1 MKQTL
6 YFLFVF
12 ALLTGAACSS
22 GKKNS
27 ADGTTADSTAVNA
40 DSLAMADKT
49 DYSQF
54 YNKPEK
60 LDTVIGDWEIHVH
73 QFYDGTSF
81 KEGGNVVYANYPMRI
96 NIKKGGKTVVENRII
111 TYKTVLGE
119 DLDKTNLLSFWRELF
134 VTETTVYID
143 VSCCPTE
150 SDAVANYLL
159 AFSADGK
166 DSKYYIVYAL
176 SSGDMD
182 LLPIDVSTFYA
193 MYAHELA
200 QTKPNPKA
208 IKKVLNKYCTKAFT
222 NELMPHTLK
231 NNPLFATPRFSPA
244 WVNTLEIDTLAA
256 PEKGCTVTYTRSPGD
271 GKKVVRALKVKTLGD
286 DKYLFEAVEEPGKA
300 VAWEE

>member
-6 YFLFVF
+6 YILCVF

-27 ADGTTADSTAVNA
+27 GNNATVDSAILKG
-40 DSLAMADKT
+40 DSIAALDKT

-54 YNKPEK
+54 YNKPER
-60 LDTVIGDWEIHVH
+60 LDTIIGDWEIHVH
-73 QFYDGTSF
+73 LFYDGTSF
-81 KEGGNVVYANYPMRI
+81 IEPEGHTYATYPLRI
-96 NIKKGGKTVVENRII
+96 NIQKGGQTVVENRII
-111 TYKTVLGE
+111 SYKTLLE
-119 DLDKTNLLSFWRELF
+119 DDSDQLLLLSFGRNLF
-134 VTETTVYID
+134 VTETTVYVD
-143 VSCCPTE
+143 VTCCPPETD
-150 SDAVANYLL
+150 DANNYLL

-166 DSKYYIVYAL
+166 DSKYSINYELEDGETDSMPVDIC
-176 SSGDMD
+176 
-182 LLPIDVSTFYA
+182 TFYA

-222 NELMPHTLK
+222 NELLPHTLK
-231 NNPLFATPRFSPA
+231 NNPLFATPRFLPA

>member
-12 ALLTGAACSS
+12 ALLTGTACSS
-22 GKKNS
+22 DKKNS

-96 NIKKGGKTVVENRII
+96 NIKKGGKAVVENRII
-111 TYKTVLGE
+111 TYKTLLGE

-134 VTETTVYID
+134 VTETTVYVD
-143 VSCCPTE
+143 VTCCPPE
-150 SDAVANYLL
+150 SDAMTNYLL

-182 LLPIDVSTFYA
+182 LLPIDMSTFYA

-200 QTKPNPKA
+200 QTKPNPKG
-208 IKKVLNKYCTKAFT
+208 IKKVLNKYCTKTFA
-222 NELMPHTLK
+222 NELLPHTLK

-244 WVNTLEIDTLAA
+244 WVNTLEIDTLNTLDMT
-256 PEKGCTVTYTRSPGD
+256 CNVTYTRSPGD
-271 GKKVVRALKVKTLGD
+271 GKKVVRALKLKDPD
-286 DKYLFEAVEEPGKA
+286 DDRYLFDGVDEPGKA

>member
-6 YFLFVF
+6 YFFFAFVI
-12 ALLTGAACSS
+12 LTGATCSS

-27 ADGTTADSTAVNA
+27 ADGTIVDSTAVNA

-81 KEGGNVVYANYPMRI
+81 KEDGNVVYANYPMRI
-96 NIKKGGKTVVENRII
+96 NIKKGGKKVVENRII

-159 AFSADGK
+159 AFSADEK

-182 LLPIDVSTFYA
+182 LLLIDVSTFYA

-208 IKKVLNKYCTKAFT
+208 IKKVLNKYCTKTFA
-222 NELMPHTLK
+222 NELLPHTLK
-231 NNPLFATPRFSPA
+231 NNPLFATPRFSPE
-244 WVNTLEIDTLAA
+244 WVNTLEIDTLNTLDMTCKVA
-256 PEKGCTVTYTRSPGD
+256 YRRSPGD
-271 GKKVVRALKVKTLGD
+271 GKKMVRVLKLKDPD
-286 DKYLFEAVEEPGKA
+286 DDRYLFDGVDEPGKA

>member
-6 YFLFVF
+6 YFLLVF
-12 ALLTGAACSS
+12 ALLTGAACLS

-96 NIKKGGKTVVENRII
+96 NIKKGGKAVVENRII
-111 TYKTVLGE
+111 TYKTLLGE

-222 NELMPHTLK
+222 NELLPHTLK

>member
-6 YFLFVF
+6 YFLFIF

-208 IKKVLNKYCTKAFT
+208 IKKVLNKYCTKTFA
-222 NELMPHTLK
+222 NELLSHTLK

>member
-6 YFLFVF
+6 YFFFAFVI
-12 ALLTGAACSS
+12 LTGAACSS

-27 ADGTTADSTAVNA
+27 ADGTTVDSTAVNA

-111 TYKTVLGE
+111 SAKTLLEE
-119 DLDKTNLLSFWRELF
+119 DYDKTNLLSFWRELF
-134 VTETTVYID
+134 VTETTVYVD
-143 VSCCPTE
+143 VTCCPTE

-222 NELMPHTLK
+222 NELLPHTLK

>member
-12 ALLTGAACSS
+12 ALLTGTACSS

-111 TYKTVLGE
+111 TYKTLLGE

-208 IKKVLNKYCTKAFT
+208 IKKVLNKYCTKTFA
-222 NELMPHTLK
+222 NELLPHTLK

-271 GKKVVRALKVKTLGD
+271 GKKVVRALKLKDPD
-286 DKYLFEAVEEPGKA
+286 DDRYLFDGVEEPGKA

>member
-22 GKKNS
+22 DKKNS

-111 TYKTVLGE
+111 TYKTLLGE
-119 DLDKTNLLSFWRELF
+119 HLDKTNLLSFWR
-134 VTETTVYID
+134 
-143 VSCCPTE
+143 
-150 SDAVANYLL
+150 A
-159 AFSADGK
+159 
-166 DSKYYIVYAL
+166 
-176 SSGDMD
+176 
-182 LLPIDVSTFYA
+182 
-193 MYAHELA
+193 
-200 QTKPNPKA
+200 
-208 IKKVLNKYCTKAFT
+208 
-222 NELMPHTLK
+222 
-231 NNPLFATPRFSPA
+231 
-244 WVNTLEIDTLAA
+244 
-256 PEKGCTVTYTRSPGD
+256 
-271 GKKVVRALKVKTLGD
+271 
-286 DKYLFEAVEEPGKA
+286 
-300 VAWEE
+300 

>member
-12 ALLTGAACSS
+12 ALLTGTACSS
-22 GKKNS
+22 DKKNS

-111 TYKTVLGE
+111 TYKTLLGE
-119 DLDKTNLLSFWRELF
+119 DLDKTNLLSCWRELF

-166 DSKYYIVYAL
+166 DSKYYIVYAF

-208 IKKVLNKYCTKAFT
+208 IKKVLNKYCTKTFA
-222 NELMPHTLK
+222 NELLPHTLK

-271 GKKVVRALKVKTLGD
+271 GKKVVRALKLKDPD
-286 DKYLFEAVEEPGKA
+286 DDRYLFDGVDEPGKA

>member
-12 ALLTGAACSS
+12 AFLTGAACSS

-81 KEGGNVVYANYPMRI
+81 KEDGNVVYANYPMRV

-111 TYKTVLGE
+111 SAKTLLEE
-119 DLDKTNLLSFWRELF
+119 DYDKTNLLSFWRELF
-134 VTETTVYID
+134 VTETTVYVD
-143 VSCCPTE
+143 VTCCPPETD
-150 SDAVANYLL
+150 DANNYLL

-166 DSKYYIVYAL
+166 DSKYSINYELEDGETDSMPLDIC
-176 SSGDMD
+176 
-182 LLPIDVSTFYA
+182 TFYA

-208 IKKVLNKYCTKAFT
+208 IKKVLNKYCTKAFA
-222 NELMPHTLK
+222 NELLPHTLK
-231 NNPLFATPRFSPA
+231 TNPLFATPRFSPE
-244 WVNTLEIDTLAA
+244 WVNTLVIYL
-256 PEKGCTVTYTRSPGD
+256 PNTVDMTCKVAYRRSPGD
-271 GKKVVRALKVKTLGD
+271 GKKVARVLKLKALGNE
-286 DKYLFEAVEEPGKA
+286 KYLFDGVEEPGKA